1 MLGVLKM
8 LACYGEKRKKPLPKD
23 CRNNAV
29 SCVHNNRQAVN
40 NRTKTRNSQIL
51 HKRKVTTIKR
61 QIKDGTYNF
70 DEKLDVA
77 MDKLIE
83 NILSPEN

>member
-8 LACYGEKRKKPLPKD
+8 LACYGEKSKKPLPKNYRD
-23 CRNNAV
+23 SSI
-29 SCVHNNRQAVN
+29 SCVHNNRQAGN
-40 NRTKTRNSQIL
+40 NRTKTRNSQII
-51 HKRKVTTIKR
+51 HKRKVTSIKQ

-70 DEKLDVA
+70 DEKLDFA

-83 NILSPEN
+83 NILSPKN